1 MSGAQPLGRRLLI
14 LAAALTAVAI
24 TAALGQ
30 WQLGRAAQ
38 KQALLDQRQ
47 ATAAL
52 EPLDGATLGQA
63 GDTPENRS
71 GLLYRAAVLKGRWQ
85 AAQTVYLDNRQMQ
98 GRAGFYVVTPMV
110 LTGSGAAV
118 LVQRG
123 WVPRSFSDREALP
136 PVSTPEGE
144 VLIHAHLAPWPSRM
158 YEFATEDHGPIR
170 QNLDLEG
177 FRSATGLPLLEVS
190 AVQTGPASEGLLREW
205 PQVASG
211 IEKHQGY
218 AFQWFGL
225 SATIALLYVWFQ
237 IVQPRR
243 KRQNS

>member
-1 MSGAQPLGRRLLI
+1 MPLTRVLILLVAVAGVLITASLGR
-14 LAAALTAVAI
+14 
-24 TAALGQ
+24 
-30 WQLGRAAQ
+30 WQLDRAAQ
-38 KQALLDQRQ
+38 KQALVDERHAHESMPQ
-47 ATAAL
+47 
-52 EPLDGATLGQA
+52 LDGSMLGQV
-63 GDTPENRS
+63 GDSPANRA
-71 GLLYRAAVLKGRWQ
+71 GLLYRPVLLRGRWI
-85 AAQTVYLDNRQMQ
+85 AEHTVYLDNRQMQ
-98 GRAGFYVVTPMV
+98 GRAGFYVVTPLALQSSKV
-110 LTGSGAAV
+110 V
-118 LVQRG
+118 ILVQRG
-123 WVPRSFSDREALP
+123 WVPRSFTDREALP
-136 PVSTPEGE
+136 E
-144 VLIHAHLAPWPSRM
+144 VITTDQEVEIRAHLAPWPSRM

>member
-1 MSGAQPLGRRLLI
+1 MPLTRVLILLVAVAGVLITASLGR
-14 LAAALTAVAI
+14 
-24 TAALGQ
+24 
-30 WQLGRAAQ
+30 WQLDRAAQ
-38 KQALLDQRQ
+38 KQALVDERHAHESMPQ
-47 ATAAL
+47 
-52 EPLDGATLGQA
+52 LDGSTLGQL
-63 GDTPENRS
+63 GDSPANRA
-71 GLLYRAAVLKGRWQ
+71 GLLYRPVLLRGRWI
-85 AAQTVYLDNRQMQ
+85 AEHTVYLDNRQMQ
-98 GRAGFYVVTPMV
+98 GRAGFYVVTPLALQSSKV
-110 LTGSGAAV
+110 V
-118 LVQRG
+118 ILVQRG
-123 WVPRSFSDREALP
+123 WVQRSFTDREALP
-136 PVSTPEGE
+136 E
-144 VLIHAHLAPWPSRM
+144 VITTDQEVEIRAHLAPWPSRM

-243 KRQNS
+243 KRQNG